1 MNYNSETKKLTFC
14 ETAFETTAEQSVEAD
29 LTLPDYCPEIR
40 KILRCSVAADVI
52 SVQTGNGK
60 VTVQGNATVKVIY
73 VGENGNVS
81 SFENTQPLQK
91 TVESDVINSESS
103 VDVRINVD
111 YVNGRAVSPRRIDV
125 RAMTT
130 FVICVR
136 RKRNETVLCRADGC
150 GIQSKSEEYV
160 FSNLVGLCTKGF
172 NLTEVVEISDSK
184 NPVSQILNTSA
195 FAFVNDV
202 KVINNK
208 ILIKGDCA
216 VKIHYLCENKDA
228 VDCVEHSIP
237 ISQIIEV
244 EGVTENSV
252 GCLSLKVT
260 SCETSG
266 KVDTSGMMRLVD
278 MNIRISASFVAY
290 DDVSLEMITDAYS
303 TSKELKNTVKSLE
316 MCKVNKKFDTMFI
329 NKVVIESI
337 GVSVD
342 SVLGVWCGDLKC
354 TSALKGR
361 SCVLS
366 GNYQATVLY
375 RDADGQAAVVQKPVE
390 FEYEIELSGEPSGIT
405 CNPSLQ
411 IAACSCSL
419 AGESKLEIKTEI
431 NACGII
437 LENKI
442 VRYVSDIEVL
452 DDIKNSADS
461 CALTIYFSDENEKIW
476 NIAKKYKTTVR
487 AIMDENG
494 LEDEIV
500 GTRRFLLIPAV

>member
-1 MNYNSETKKLTFC
+1 MNYNSENKKLIFC
-14 ETAFETTAEQSVEAD
+14 ETALETTAEQSVEAD
-29 LTLPDYCPEIR
+29 VTLPDYCPEIR
-40 KILRCSVAADVI
+40 KILRCSVAADVV
-52 SVQTGNGK
+52 SVQTSHGK

-73 VGENGNVS
+73 VGENGNIS
-81 SFENTQPLQK
+81 SFENVQPLQK

-130 FVICVR
+130 FVICVK
-136 RKRNETVLCRADGC
+136 RKREETVLCRADGC
-150 GIQSKSEEYV
+150 GIQTKSEEHV

-172 NLTEVVEISDSK
+172 NLTEVIEISDSK

-195 FAFVNDV
+195 YAFVNDV

-216 VKIHYLCENKDA
+216 VKIHYLCENKDT
-228 VDCVEHSIP
+228 VDFVEHSIP

-244 EGVTENSV
+244 DGVSENSA
-252 GCLSLKVT
+252 GSLSLKVT

-266 KVDTSGMMRLVD
+266 KVDTSGMMRLLD
-278 MNIRISASFVAY
+278 LNIRVSASFVAY

-316 MCKVNKKFDTMFI
+316 ISKVSKKFDTTFI
-329 NKVVIESI
+329 NKVVVESI

-342 SVLGVWCGDLKC
+342 SVLGVWCSDLKC
-354 TSALKGR
+354 SSALKGK

-375 RDADGQAAVVQKPVE
+375 KDSEGQAGIVQKPVD
-390 FEYEIELSGEPSGIT
+390 FEYEIGLSDEVSGIS
-405 CNPSLQ
+405 CQPSLQ
-411 IAACSCSL
+411 IAASSCAL

-452 DDIKNSADS
+452 DDIRNSSDG
-461 CALTIYFSDENEKIW
+461 CALTIYFSDENEKVW

-487 AIMDENG
+487 AVMDENA
-494 LEDEIV
+494 LEDDTV
-500 GTRRFLLIPAV
+500 TSRRFLLIPAV